1 MSFRMFLLVL
11 AGLFVFIFVIA
22 WAVSPPPLD

>member
-11 AGLFVFIFVIA
+11 AGLFVAIFAIA